1 MQSVN
6 LSDIRTDGGTQM
18 RANLSDETVA
28 EYADIIRNTPVGEA
42 IPFPAVTLFFDGST
56 HWLADGFHR
65 FFAFKQAGAAEINAE
80 VHQGTKRDAILHSVG
95 ANSSHGIRRTNADK
109 RKAVETLLAD
119 KEWASWPQAKIA
131 AACGVSREFVNRLSQ
146 DLSCDRSQD
155 ATRTIERGGK
165 TYQQNTENIGKSQAE
180 KDAEREARREQ
191 IEAAE
196 RQRADNLSQL
206 PPDVRERM
214 SAAEAAI
221 ADRAA
226 AKGETVGA
234 PPEDRI
240 AELEAKVESLELEL
254 SEKTQRIAVLAHLE
268 ELETLFELE
277 GVDGLLAAKD
287 RVIESKDA
295 MLRSQGESLEAW
307 KKECLGL
314 RKRLNVEQPATSTVI
329 DMQSGEVRHA
339 VR

>member
-18 RANLSDETVA
+18 RANLSDDTVA
-28 EYADIIRNTPVGEA
+28 DYAAIIREGADFPPV
-42 IPFPAVTLFFDGST
+42 VLFFDGST

-65 FFAFKQAGAAEINAE
+65 FFAYKQAGAVEIPAE
-80 VHQGTKRDAILHSVG
+80 VQQGTKREAILFSVG
-95 ANSSHGIRRTNADK
+95 ANAAHGLPRTREDK
-109 RKAVETLLAD
+109 RKAVQTLLND
-119 KEWASWPQAKIA
+119 EEWAGWSDREIAKRA
-131 AACGVSREFVNRLSQ
+131 GVHHQMVATL
-146 DLSCDRSQD
+146 RSSLD
-155 ATRTIERGGK
+155 DHPVTRNYTTRHGTPATMDTG
-165 TYQQNTENIGKSQAE
+165 NIGKTQAE
-180 KDAEREARREQ
+180 KDAERAARQEQ

-196 RQRADNLSQL
+196 RQRADNLAQL
-206 PPDVRERM
+206 PEVVRERM
-214 SAAEAAI
+214 TATEAAI

-234 PPEDRI
+234 LPEDRI

-254 SEKTQRIAVLAHLE
+254 FEKAQRIAALGRLE
-268 ELETLFELE
+268 ELEALFEME

-295 MLRSQGESLEAW
+295 MLHSQGESLEAW
-307 KKECLGL
+307 KKECMSL
-314 RKRLNVEQPATSTVI
+314 RKRLNVEQPATNTVI